1 MNINPVAGN
10 AVSQARENM
19 FFSDAKCVGI
29 QRIIG
34 YALGVNVNQ
43 TNTDVTIPLIML
55 PGSNFVVTKVQLNNA
70 SVSLTTAT
78 ASVYPAV
85 AAGGNNIVADA
96 ALSALT
102 SATKNL
108 AMTLAAGASANVLN
122 QTTQANSL
130 YFRVGT
136 AQGAAATVDVYI
148 WGECL
153 P

>member
-1 MNINPVAGN
+1 MNINTAKGN
-10 AVSQARENM
+10 AVGQSRAEN
-19 FFSDAKCVGI
+19 FFADSLAVGI

-43 TNTDVTIPLIML
+43 TSTDVPITLLML
-55 PGSNFVVTKVQLNNA
+55 PGTNFVVTKVQLNNA
-70 SVSLTTAT
+70 STSLTTAT

-102 SATKNL
+102 STTKNL
-108 AMTLAAGASANVLN
+108 SMTLAAGASANVLN
-122 QTTQANSL
+122 QTTQANLL